1 MIEKKTEIEAKFLCA
16 DALDFDALLGVVD
29 ILGFRYLKE
38 EPRLQADIYLDTPQ
52 YTLLH
57 SGSAFRIRQRGESY
71 TGAYKVACKQNGA
84 IFERKEFEWILSHD
98 EIRLWNEEKK
108 PTIPP
113 AIMNELDL
121 RGQTLRKVLV
131 AETNRSA
138 GIITSNDG
146 FKVELSLDDVT
157 FRGHR
162 GQKKYREIEI
172 ELLDGQFEQ
181 FQALTQ
187 RLQNHFSLQPA
198 ADSKYKQGMVLVGK
212 YGTSPA

>member
-16 DALDFDALLGVVD
+16 DVLDFDALLGVVD

-198 ADSKYKQGMVLVGK
+198 ADSKYTQGMMLVGK

>member
-16 DALDFDALLGVVD
+16 DVLDFDALLGVVD

-84 IFERKEFEWILSHD
+84 IFEQKEFEWILSHD

-198 ADSKYKQGMVLVGK
+198 ADSKYTQGMMLVGK

>member
-29 ILGFRYLKE
+29 ILGFRFLKE

-57 SGSAFRIRQRGESY
+57 SGSAFRIRQRGGSY
-71 TGAYKVACKQNGA
+71 TGAYKVAYKQNGA
-84 IFERKEFEWILSHD
+84 IFERKEFEWLLSHD

-187 RLQNHFSLQPA
+187 CLQNHFSLQPA
-198 ADSKYKQGMVLVGK
+198 ADSKYKQGMMLVGK